1 VFPFDRAVRSAQ
13 ERNRLLPAKGR
24 MARRFDR
31 LADALSAPVVEEM
44 AS

>member
-1 VFPFDRAVRSAQ
+1 
-13 ERNRLLPAKGR
+13 LPAKGR

-31 LADALSAPVVEEM
+31 LAEAFSAPVVEEM